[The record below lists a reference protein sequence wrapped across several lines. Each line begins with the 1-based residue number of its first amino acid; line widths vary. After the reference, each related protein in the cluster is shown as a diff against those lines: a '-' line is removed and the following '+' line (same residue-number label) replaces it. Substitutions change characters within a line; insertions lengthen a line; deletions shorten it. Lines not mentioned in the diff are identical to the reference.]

1 MKIRLISTE
10 AGYEEALAEIRRLWQ
25 TGPSGAQ
32 ADKLELLAM
41 LAHRYER
48 EREPL
53 PNLDPVDAILFR
65 MDQAGLSR
73 KDLVPIFGTPGRVSE
88 VLRRKRPLSIEMIRK
103 LHWKLGI
110 PLESLVPEK
119 PGRARAPNS
128 RRKRRLSSRPGGPVG
143 RSKDG
148 LTSRDHDRVP
158 YGRD

>member
-10 AGYEEALAEIRRLWQ
+10 PEYEEMLAEIRRLWSIE
-25 TGPSGAQ
+25 PVD

-53 PNLDPVDAILFR
+53 PALDPIDAILFR

-88 VLRRKRPLSIEMIRK
+88 VLRGKRPLSLEMIRK

-110 PLESLVPEK
+110 PLESLIPEK
-119 PGRARAPNS
+119 AVRGGARKS
-128 RRKRRLSSRPGGPVG
+128 RRRPLRRRAA
-143 RSKDG
+143 
-148 LTSRDHDRVP
+148 
-158 YGRD
+158 